1 MGNIGERHTAWYSI
15 IRYVSDEI
23 KGEILNVGLV
33 MNIPETGEM
42 LFKIIQ
48 ENNSKLK
55 AILVNQV
62 DKKVYR
68 FGMKYLEY
76 ILSSVNQNDLT
87 LPVNVSSKSFVNDL
101 LKMDIPNGFLL
112 TDTRYAKT
120 RETHRLFN
128 DILRSYIGEKF
139 LLEEIKTSTM
149 QVKKFATSV
158 ITQRNLIDTKIKT
171 NVKIKPIPTVSLNYN
186 IDFGY
191 EENEKFNF
199 IQVAPEKVAS
209 ANEWFQRMNMIS
221 TNYQNTDR
229 IVLLYNSNSK
239 SNEDHTVDQMVDF
252 LQSNDNRITSFDIF
266 SNRGVLGFNNEL
278 VRIGK
283 QAGDISEIDKFISA

>member
-1 MGNIGERHTAWYSI
+1 MGDIGGRQTAWYSI
-15 IRYVSDEI
+15 IRYVSNEV

-33 MNIPETGEM
+33 MNIPETGEI
-42 LFKIIQ
+42 LYKIIE

-55 AILVNQV
+55 AILVNQI

-68 FGMKYLEY
+68 FGMKYFEY
-76 ILSSVNQNDLT
+76 LLSSVNQNDLT
-87 LPVNVSSKSFVNDL
+87 LPVNVSSKSFINDL
-101 LKMDIPNGFLL
+101 LKLNIPNGFLL

-120 RETHRLFN
+120 RETKRLFN
-128 DILRSYIGEKF
+128 DILHSYIGEKF
-139 LLEEIKTSTM
+139 LLEERRTNTM
-149 QVKKFATSV
+149 QVKKFATNV

-171 NVKIKPIPTVSLNYN
+171 NVKIKPISTISLNYN

>member
-15 IRYVSDEI
+15 VRYVSDEI

-139 LLEEIKTSTM
+139 LLEEIKTNTM

-199 IQVAPEKVAS
+199 IQVAPEKLAS

-221 TNYQNTDR
+221 SNYQNTDR
-229 IVLLYNSNSK
+229 IVLLYNSNTQ
-239 SNEDHTVDQMVDF
+239 SNEDRTVDQMVEF
-252 LQSNDNRITSFDIF
+252 LKSNDNRVTSFDIF